1 MIVEDK
7 IVVERLQQVEVANKK
22 VMDLTKRLA
31 TLNDEVLALKNRMS
45 TFGSSGHVKPAE

>member
-7 IVVERLQQVEVANKK
+7 IVVEKLQQVEVANKQ

-31 TLNDEVLALKNRMS
+31 ALNEEVVALKNRIS
-45 TFGSSGHVKPAE
+45 TLVSSQHVKPAE